1 MKYYYFFIAI
11 SLFYGIASF
20 DEVVEVDLPTG
31 KPCLIVDAFMPVD
44 NKLESGQE
52 VTIRILGVDRTF
64 YTYMN
69 LMIEQSEGS
78 QGPFQSPTVKVKGN
92 VFDLTDLDNQ
102 EFFNNVEQAD
112 IFPLGDFAIV
122 QEFKNTVTF
131 SKLI

>member
-1 MKYYYFFIAI
+1 MKYYYFFITI

-31 KPCLIVDAFMPVD
+31 KPRLIVDAFMPVD

-78 QGPFQSPTVKVKGN
+78 QGPFQSPTVKVKVN